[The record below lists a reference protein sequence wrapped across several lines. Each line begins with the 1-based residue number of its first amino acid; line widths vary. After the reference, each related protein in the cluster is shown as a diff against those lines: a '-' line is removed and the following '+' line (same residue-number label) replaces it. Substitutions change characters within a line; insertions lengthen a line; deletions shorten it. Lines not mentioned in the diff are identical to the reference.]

1 MILSHTHVIN
11 ASAVHSSWLYRSD
24 TPGLYRLSAAVSCI
38 TVHPS
43 EHASVDDDDE
53 DEDDDDTSWSDVTA
67 ARPQHLLLGGIGPCP
82 TSTG

>member
-1 MILSHTHVIN
+1 MILSRTHVIN

-24 TPGLYRLSAAVSCI
+24 TPGLYRLNDAVSCI

-43 EHASVDDDDE
+43 AHASVDDDE
-53 DEDDDDTSWSDVTA
+53 DEDDNDASWSDVTVS
-67 ARPQHLLLGGIGPCP
+67 RPQHLLLGGIGPCP